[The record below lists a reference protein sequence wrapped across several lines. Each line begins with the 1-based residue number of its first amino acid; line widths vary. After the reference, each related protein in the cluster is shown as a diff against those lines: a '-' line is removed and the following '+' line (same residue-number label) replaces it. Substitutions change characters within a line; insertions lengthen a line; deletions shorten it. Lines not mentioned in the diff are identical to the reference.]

1 MLLVGWRTACIYKE
15 KGGLDVKSLSV
26 VNKALLCKWSWRFA
40 TETNSDWKLVISI
53 KYGAEKDG
61 WYTKAGRGSLLIKKK
76 KAGRGSFEVGLWKDI
91 RKEALLQETPSSFVI
106 GNGKDNWCGLNPL
119 YVTFPFCTYWPP
131 PKGLCSKCMG
141 PY

>member
-40 TETNSDWKLVISI
+40 TETNSEWKLVISI

-76 KAGRGSFEVGLWKDI
+76 RLGGA
-91 RKEALLQETPSSFVI
+91 ALKWGF
-106 GNGKDNWCGLNPL
+106 GK
-119 YVTFPFCTYWPP
+119 T
-131 PKGLCSKCMG
+131 
-141 PY
+141 